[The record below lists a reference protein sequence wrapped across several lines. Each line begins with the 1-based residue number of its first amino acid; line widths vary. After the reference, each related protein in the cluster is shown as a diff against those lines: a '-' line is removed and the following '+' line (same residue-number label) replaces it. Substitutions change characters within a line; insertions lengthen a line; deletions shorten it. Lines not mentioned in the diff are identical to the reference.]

1 MPIRRILRTLTPWLL
16 ILAAGGLAAVVR
28 FLFIEPAAIGE
39 TCEAQAALWWC
50 SLRLLLVKGFIF
62 HQLYGW
68 VAFAVAIASMTMRRP
83 WLAVLA
89 AALGIYAMVLYCV
102 ELGAFALLVG
112 ILREVRLRAG
122 GSPFDKNGHGQQ
134 HVHATP

>member
-1 MPIRRILRTLTPWLL
+1 MPIRLTLRALTPWLL
-16 ILAAGGLAAVVR
+16 IAAVGGLAAAVR

-39 TCEAQAALWWC
+39 TCQAQAALWWC
-50 SLRLLLVKGFIF
+50 SLRLLLVQGF
-62 HQLYGW
+62 LYRVYGW
-68 VAFAVAIASMTMRRP
+68 AAVATAIACLAVRRP

-89 AALGIYAMVLYCV
+89 AALGVFSMVLYGV

-112 ILREVRLRAG
+112 VLREARLRAG
-122 GSPFDKNGHGQQ
+122 GSPLDENGRGQQ

>member
-1 MPIRRILRTLTPWLL
+1 MPIRPILRALVPWLL
-16 ILAAGGLAAVVR
+16 IAAAGGVAAAVR

-50 SLRLLLVKGFIF
+50 SLRLVLVQGFLHHI
-62 HQLYGW
+62 YGW
-68 VAFAVAIASMTMRRP
+68 TAVAIAIASLVWRRP

-89 AALGIYAMVLYCV
+89 AALGAFAMVLYDV

-112 ILREVRLRAG
+112 ILREARLRAG
-122 GSPFDKNGHGQQ
+122 GSPLDKNGHGQQ